1 MDHAAVLSYLGSRS
15 EPNLHAGDVQGTIG
29 HYAELDVIP
38 LQPLPILL
46 PLDTRLGIPAHSAWQ
61 PHGGA
66 QCQRLVGWSLEDD
79 SARDEDSSIV
89 SIRPAARGSSHT
101 AGTHLVSPLS

>member
-1 MDHAAVLSYLGSRS
+1 MGHTDHAAVLSYLGSRS

-29 HYAELDVIP
+29 HYTELDVIP

-79 SARDEDSSIV
+79 GRQSFQ
-89 SIRPAARGSSHT
+89 GS
-101 AGTHLVSPLS
+101 

>member
-1 MDHAAVLSYLGSRS
+1 MGDRPTAITKESWPPPLPHEGPDLTHDWLEGHAETVRTFSW
-15 EPNLHAGDVQGTIG
+15 V
-29 HYAELDVIP
+29 VP

-79 SARDEDSSIV
+79 GRQSFQ
-89 SIRPAARGSSHT
+89 GS
-101 AGTHLVSPLS
+101 

>member
-1 MDHAAVLSYLGSRS
+1 MDHAAILSYLGSRS

-29 HYAELDVIP
+29 HYTELDVIP

-61 PHGGA
+61 PHRGA
-66 QCQRLVGWSLEDD
+66 QCQRLVGWPLEDD
-79 SARDEDSSIV
+79 GRQSFQ
-89 SIRPAARGSSHT
+89 GS
-101 AGTHLVSPLS
+101 